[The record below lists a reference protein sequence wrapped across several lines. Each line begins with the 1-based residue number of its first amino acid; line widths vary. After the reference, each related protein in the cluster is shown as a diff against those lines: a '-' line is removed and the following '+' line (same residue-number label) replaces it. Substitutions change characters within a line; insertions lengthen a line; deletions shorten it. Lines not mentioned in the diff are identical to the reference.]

1 MAVIGS
7 EKTQEE
13 FFIELLK
20 LLMEKFEDKKLK
32 LDSYQIERFLK
43 EVPTKGTWMKKK
55 PTGWEEI
62 RILLRPRG
70 K

>member
-1 MAVIGS
+1 MAVTGS

-20 LLMEKFEDKKLK
+20 VLMGKFEDKKLE

-43 EVPTKGTWMKKK
+43 GVPTEGDWAENE

-62 RILLRPRG
+62 RILLRP
-70 K
+70 KK

>member
-1 MAVIGS
+1 MAITGS

-20 LLMEKFEDKKLK
+20 LLMEKFEDKKLE

-43 EVPTKGTWMKKK
+43 RVPTEGQWEENK

-62 RILLRPRG
+62 RILLRP
-70 K
+70 KE